1 MKVSSIIIEFAIYR
15 DAREEKRKRNISP
28 KGHTIGGTLSS
39 CIAFARRQK
48 YLALAEWFQFNRRS
62 PGRPSSAIY
71 TVSNTSS
78 DVYIYTPHGR
88 GGDANRVHR
97 FPREDIRCGN
107 APFSP
112 LAELSLSLSLPLSL
126 THPLTCSFSL
136 SFSLEPSTLPLS
148 SSTPPTSPFFHSA
161 GTARPQWVD
170 QQSYSCR
177 KFYAASNTTT
187 GLFVKE
193 GTMRLTG
200 LRFMPVHP

>member
-1 MKVSSIIIEFAIYR
+1 MKVSWIIIEFVIYR
-15 DAREEKRKRNISP
+15 GAKEEEKHSP
-28 KGHTIGGTLSS
+28 KGHTLSS
-39 CIAFARRQK
+39 CIAFARREK

-62 PGRPSSAIY
+62 PDRPSSAIY

-112 LAELSLSLSLPLSL
+112 LAERARSLFPSLAHSSFLSVFLPRTVYTSSIFLD
-126 THPLTCSFSL
+126 
-136 SFSLEPSTLPLS
+136 PST
-148 SSTPPTSPFFHSA
+148 TSPFFHSA
-161 GTARPQWVD
+161 GTTARPQWVD

-177 KFYAASNTTT
+177 KFYAASNTTM

-193 GTMRLTG
+193 GTVRLTG